1 MDLDYICIQNAVVQK
16 AWDLQYVRHDQ
27 TRCCQNY
34 PKSFCRRS
42 HSIRSGSIKCLMTW
56 ATGPNPKVLHSQPN
70 PSLAIQCPTYRVSIQ
85 KYCTFWPALWA
96 WFHGK
101 WLSEFVSLVNFCKYL
116 EVWLIHV
123 DSKISPEVIFMVIF
137 PFMVILWLLVQS
149 HLFHQLHRIGQVWIR
164 MAMPGRGGPPEVR
177 QRRGVFAGPWWGPEL
192 LLEDPEGIGALD
204 ATHGIVGHTWD
215 LMGDGIWNI
224 CGKSNDNNTIIW
236 VGGNPISE

>member
-1 MDLDYICIQNAVVQK
+1 MQLCRK
-16 AWDLQYVRHDQ
+16 LETYVRHDQ

-101 WLSEFVSLVNFCKYL
+101 WLSEFVSLVNSVNILKYG
-116 EVWLIHV
+116 WFMLILTFHYIGHFYGHF
-123 DSKISPEVIFMVIF
+123 SL
-137 PFMVILWLLVQS
+137 VILWLLVQS
-149 HLFHQLHRIGQVWIR
+149 HLFHQLHRIGQVGIR

-177 QRRGVFAGPWWGPEL
+177 
-192 LLEDPEGIGALD
+192 
-204 ATHGIVGHTWD
+204 
-215 LMGDGIWNI
+215 
-224 CGKSNDNNTIIW
+224 
-236 VGGNPISE
+236 